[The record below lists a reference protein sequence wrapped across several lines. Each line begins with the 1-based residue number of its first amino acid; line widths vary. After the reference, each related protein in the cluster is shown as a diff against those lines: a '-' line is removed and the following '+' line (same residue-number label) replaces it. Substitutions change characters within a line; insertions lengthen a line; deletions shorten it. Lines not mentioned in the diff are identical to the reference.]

1 MEWLKTNDEHERSKC
16 SPLECLSKHS
26 NAIALEFA
34 GGVLEEI
41 WKGEMVTT

>member
-1 MEWLKTNDEHERSKC
+1 MEWLKTNGEHERSKC

-34 GGVLEEI
+34 GSVLKMDGREN
-41 WKGEMVTT
+41 